1 VPPEAEIARANVEL
15 SRVEQIKRFAILP
28 RDFTQEDGELTPT
41 LKPRR
46 RVVHDHFAEEIERL
60 YSDAG

>member
-1 VPPEAEIARANVEL
+1 MNRDRV
-15 SRVEQIKRFAILP
+15 RVEQIKRFAILP

-41 LKPRR
+41 LKLRR